1 MATKTINL
9 SLDDELLKLLDKAA
23 ADVFASRS
31 EYLRQLIVQKIKPEP
46 KDEWDEYLETMDDIE
61 ARANTSGYD
70 DSFTDGNRAVKDY
83 RASRKQMA

>member
-31 EYLRQLIVQKIKPEP
+31 EYMRQLIVQKVKPAP
-46 KDEWDEYLETMDDIE
+46 RDEWDEALEMADVISAAAEAHGYVTDD
-61 ARANTSGYD
+61 D
-70 DSFTDGNRAVKDY
+70 FVRAVKET
-83 RASRKQMA
+83 RAEAIK